1 MEMLSRLKEMLNPE
15 GCVAVHLIEGK
26 ENLYTALKYVYSKVF
41 ELVRVSSV
49 EGLASKVL
57 FAKDCSVCFIRT
69 YSIHDKHNLGF
80 KTSTSLNSQQIQHSF
95 HNKHTTSKNSPWER
109 ACCATAR
116 SCGARALRSPGAR
129 AAPSATC
136 SESASAIIASPSA
149 ISCATPAPLR

>member
-1 MEMLSRLKEMLNPE
+1 MRLKEMLNPE

-26 ENLYTALKYVYSKVF
+26 ENLYAALKYVYSKVF

-80 KTSTSLNSQQIQHSF
+80 KTSTSLNSQQTHHFQEFSVG
-95 HNKHTTSKNSPWER
+95 TSMLCDGKVVRRSRTSLAWRARGTFGDLLGERFGRKKLVLPSSLSNS
-109 ACCATAR
+109 
-116 SCGARALRSPGAR
+116 
-129 AAPSATC
+129 
-136 SESASAIIASPSA
+136 
-149 ISCATPAPLR
+149 

>member
-1 MEMLSRLKEMLNPE
+1 MLNPE

-57 FAKDCSVCFIRT
+57 FAKGCSVCFIRT

-95 HNKHTTSKNSPWER
+95 HKQTHHFQEFSVGTSMLCDGKVVRRSRTSLAWRARGTFGDLLGERFGRKKLVLPSSLSNS
-109 ACCATAR
+109 
-116 SCGARALRSPGAR
+116 
-129 AAPSATC
+129 
-136 SESASAIIASPSA
+136 
-149 ISCATPAPLR
+149 